1 MKWEIYGIKAW
12 TLAVLLAII
21 GAAQY
26 LGVLS
31 ADLVGAMAL
40 FLAIGFVS
48 GYIGDNLPI
57 WKDFIGGGS
66 IMAYF
71 FGALIVKYGLLPEE
85 TIKLG
90 QTFIGKWNY
99 LNLFIAA
106 LITGSVL
113 SVDRKLLI
121 RAVSGYIP
129 AILAGIVGAAVFG
142 IGAGFLVGIDYK
154 KILCEYVMPIMGGGV
169 GAGALPLSDMYAA
182 VTGADK
188 KEFLSVAMPI
198 LTMGNIF
205 AILFG
210 ALSVSLGKLFPSL
223 SGEGDLVKGG
233 KEFSTGTPIEEEK
246 PTLDEIGIGFLV
258 IFALYFFSVI
268 ISKKVLPKIF
278 GVGIHPFAYMVFFA
292 FLCNICN
299 VFSRKT
305 VAGLRIL
312 QKFFAGPLLM
322 LLMLTAGMAYLNLNA
337 VIAALT
343 WQNMFVSFAIVL
355 GCYVFCGAFAMLI
368 GFYPIETAIT
378 AGLCMANTGGTGDV
392 AVLGAAKRMNLMSF
406 AQISSRI
413 GGGIVLLIASA
424 CFALFMK

>member
-1 MKWEIYGIKAW
+1 MQREIYGIKVW
-12 TLAVLLAII
+12 TLAVVLGII

-71 FGALIVKYGLLPEE
+71 FGALIVKYGLLPEA
-85 TIKLG
+85 TITLG
-90 QTFIGKWNY
+90 KTFIGKWNY
-99 LNLFIAA
+99 LNLFIAT
-106 LITGSVL
+106 LIAGSVL
-113 SVDRKLLI
+113 SVERKLLI
-121 RAVSGYIP
+121 RAVTGYIP

-142 IGAGFLVGIDYK
+142 IGAGLLVGIDYK
-154 KILCEYVMPIMGGGV
+154 RILCEYVLPIMGGGV
-169 GAGALPLSDMYAA
+169 GAGALPLSDMFAA
-182 VTGADK
+182 VTGQDK
-188 KEFLSVAMPI
+188 KEFLSIAMPV

-210 ALSVSLGKLFPSL
+210 AFSVTLGKLFPSL
-223 SGEGDLVKGG
+223 NGNGELVKRGAG
-233 KEFSTGTPIEEEK
+233 LPEETPVEDAK
-246 PTLDEIGIGFLV
+246 PSLDEIGIGFLV

-268 ISKKVLPKIF
+268 VSKKLLPKIF

-292 FLCNICN
+292 FLCNVCS

-305 VAGLRIL
+305 IAGLRIL

-322 LLMLTAGMAYLNLNA
+322 LLMLTAGMAYLDLNA
-337 VIAALT
+337 VISALT

-368 GFYPIETAIT
+368 NFYPIETAIT

-392 AVLGAAKRMNLMSF
+392 AVLGAAKRMSLMSF

-413 GGGIVLLIASA
+413 GGGIVLLLASV
-424 CFALFMK
+424 CFALFTK